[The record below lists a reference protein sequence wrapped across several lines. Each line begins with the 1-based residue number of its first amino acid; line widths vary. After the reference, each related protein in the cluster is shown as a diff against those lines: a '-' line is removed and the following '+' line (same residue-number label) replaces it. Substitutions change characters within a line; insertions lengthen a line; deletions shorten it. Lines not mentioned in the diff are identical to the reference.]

1 MSKLIA
7 TPALAD
13 VATISAEPAR
23 TKVDRTFGLPTGLF
37 AATVACY
44 LAFVGLMGAL
54 FANPGLAI
62 PLVIFAGFIIAAFGL
77 AGWWAHMQPKN
88 DSKPLT
94 WGQFRNRGVQT
105 GTGLLTAGQ
114 ASVQVLILPVLIL
127 FWGVSIAVIVAFV

>member
-1 MSKLIA
+1 MSKHIA
-7 TPALAD
+7 TPALVD
-13 VATISAEPAR
+13 VATVSAEPAR
-23 TKVDRTFGLPTGLF
+23 TRVDRTFGLPTGLF
-37 AATVACY
+37 AATVFCY

-77 AGWWAHMQPKN
+77 AGWWAKMQPEN

-94 WGQFRNRGVQT
+94 WGQFTHRGVQT
-105 GTGLLTAGQ
+105 GTGPLTAGE

>member
-1 MSKLIA
+1 MSKHIA

-13 VATISAEPAR
+13 VATVSAEPAH
-23 TKVDRTFGLPTGLF
+23 TKVDRNFGLPTGLF

-77 AGWWAHMQPKN
+77 AGWWVHMQPEN
-88 DSKPLT
+88 DTKPLT
-94 WGQFRNRGVQT
+94 WGQFTHRGVQT

-127 FWGVSIAVIVAFV
+127 FWGLSIAVIVAIV

>member
-7 TPALAD
+7 TPALNE
-13 VATISAEPAR
+13 VAAVSAEPAR
-23 TKVDRTFGLPTGLF
+23 TRVDRNFGLPTGLF
-37 AATVACY
+37 VATVVCY
-44 LAFVGLMGAL
+44 LGFVGLMATL

-77 AGWWAHMQPKN
+77 AGWWAWMAPEN
-88 DSKPLT
+88 DTRPLT
-94 WGQFRNRGVQT
+94 WGQFVHRGVQT

-127 FWGVSIAVIVAFV
+127 FW